1 MEEYRLQ
8 EQPPVFNEP
17 RRPQPPMDVVTAVK
31 KVLTTPGDYAGRSR
45 RSEFWW
51 FTGFYYVVSQI
62 VAMVAQAAFGLKVG
76 AGAQIAVL
84 AALTVPMM
92 AVQVRRLHD
101 TGRSSMLAWLFL
113 AANIG
118 MYGSIIALGD
128 VIWQLAANP
137 FDHSLAQSVTTGLL
151 KNHGTAMSV
160 LVTSS
165 LGYIVFGLILLI
177 FNLIDS
183 EPGNNEYGP
192 SPKYQ

>member
-1 MEEYRLQ
+1 MEENRLQ
-8 EQPPVFNEP
+8 EQPPVFNGA
-17 RRPQPPMDVVTAVK
+17 RRPQPTMDVVTAVK

-51 FTGFYYVVSQI
+51 FTGFYYI
-62 VAMVAQAAFGLKVG
+62 VTQLVARLCSGAFGVQV
-76 AGAQIAVL
+76 ATGAQMAVM

-101 TGRSSMLAWLFL
+101 TGRGSMLAWLFL

-118 MYGSIIALGD
+118 MCGSIIAMGD
-128 VIWQLAANP
+128 VIWQLAADP
-137 FDHSLAQSVTTGLL
+137 FNQSLAQSVTTGLL
-151 KNHGTAMSV
+151 KTHGTAMSV
-160 LVTSS
+160 LITSS
-165 LGYIVFGLILLI
+165 LGYMVIGLILLI

-183 EPGNNEYGP
+183 QPGSNEYGP